1 MGKYVFAYRG
11 GEGMAST
18 EEEQRAVMAAWM
30 AWFEQLGEVVVDGG
44 NPFGASTTVTGSG
57 AEGVGRAGLGGYSIV
72 SAGSLAE
79 AADHAKGCPALANG
93 GTVGGVRS
101 ARDVTGGSGCGS
113 GPRMLLRRGQAG
125 AGSRRTMA
133 HDPDDGDPDPTADSR
148 RRPVEAGHPGPVL
161 GFDGGGATRRARRM
175 RRPSR
180 LCRRVRRPAWPV
192 CCSMSTARASERS

>member
-57 AEGVGRAGLGGYSIV
+57 AEGVGGAGLGGYSIV

-93 GTVGGVRS
+93 GTVEVY
-101 ARDVTGGSGCGS
+101 
-113 GPRMLLRRGQAG
+113 
-125 AGSRRTMA
+125 
-133 HDPDDGDPDPTADSR
+133 
-148 RRPVEAGHPGPVL
+148 EAL
-161 GFDGGGATRRARRM
+161 EM
-175 RRPSR
+175 
-180 LCRRVRRPAWPV
+180 
-192 CCSMSTARASERS
+192 